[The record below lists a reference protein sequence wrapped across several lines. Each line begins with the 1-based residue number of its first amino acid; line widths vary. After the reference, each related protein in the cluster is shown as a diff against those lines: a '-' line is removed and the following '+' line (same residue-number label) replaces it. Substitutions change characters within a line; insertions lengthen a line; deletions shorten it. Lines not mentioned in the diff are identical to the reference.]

1 MSGGPVYCTSPN
13 FKMTNQLY
21 ELIIKPLPITGDSNP
36 KYFIDRA
43 IKNASNL
50 LTTGVPKFLILH
62 NIAVHRTLVVNPLTY
77 LLKIQVPPIPP
88 LSLGPPT
95 IALLPSP
102 LIDTA

>member
-1 MSGGPVYCTSPN
+1 M
-13 FKMTNQLY
+13 Y

-36 KYFIDRA
+36 KCFIDRA

-88 LSLGPPT
+88 LSLVPPT
-95 IALLPSP
+95 MALLPSP